1 MEALF
6 EQEYSP
12 EIIFAQLLNLQFSQ
26 LRIKGGEGGSNG
38 KQMLGRGRNV
48 NYQIMINDVL

>member
-12 EIIFAQLLNLQFSQ
+12 EIIFAELLNLQFCQ
-26 LRIKGGEGGSNG
+26 LRIKGGEDGSNG
-38 KQMLGRGRNV
+38 K
-48 NYQIMINDVL
+48 